1 MLDQPMLEPTT
12 IRDRRRAAVIGAGP
26 NGLSAAITL
35 AQAGIST
42 TLFEASATVG
52 GAART
57 GELTLPGFQHD
68 LGSSVFPMGAASPFF
83 NSLPLGRYG
92 LRWIQP
98 PAPLAHPLDDGTA
111 VLLEHD
117 LAATCANLGSSSDGA
132 SYRSLLQPLIEDWP
146 ALCREIL
153 GPVLHLPHSPL
164 LLARFGL
171 YGMLP
176 AATLARSAFKG
187 ERARALLAGLAAHS
201 VMRLTAPFS
210 SAIGLV
216 LAAAGHTTGWP
227 IAEGGAQSISDALA
241 AHFESLGG
249 TIELNHRVASLS
261 ELEPADAILCDVT
274 PRQLRRLAAV
284 DLERDHRGYDRQL
297 ARYKYGPGVYKV
309 DWALSDP
316 IPWTAPD
323 CGRAATVHLGGS
335 LEEIIAAEAEPWR
348 SGAGARGNDRNGK
361 GSDAPKPFVLLVQ
374 PSLFDRSRAP
384 AGRHTAWAYCHVPNG
399 SDVPVAAAI
408 EAQVERFAPGF
419 QDCILAR
426 SVMPPSD
433 LEEWNPNLI
442 GGDISGGAMTPRQLV
457 LRPTPSLYRTALP
470 KVFLCSS
477 STPPGGAVHGMC
489 GHLAALLASKL

>member
-1 MLDQPMLEPTT
+1 MPETT
-12 IRDRRRAAVIGAGP
+12 TTRDRRCAAVIGAGP

-42 TLFEASATVG
+42 KLFEASATVG

-57 GELTLPGFQHD
+57 GELTLPGFHHD
-68 LGSSVFPMGAASPFF
+68 LGSSVFPMAAASPFF

-98 PAPLAHPLDDGTA
+98 PVPLAHPLDDGTA

-117 LAATCANLGSSSDGA
+117 LAATCANLGSPSDAA

-187 ERARALLAGLAAHS
+187 ARARALLAGLAAHS
-201 VMRLTAPFS
+201 VMRLTTPFS

-227 IAEGGAQSISDALA
+227 IAEGGAQSIAAALA

-249 TIELNHRVASLS
+249 TIQLNHRVATLS

-274 PRQLRRLAAV
+274 PRQLRQLAAV
-284 DLERDHRGYDRQL
+284 DLQQHHRGYDRQL
-297 ARYKYGPGVYKV
+297 ARYRYGPGVYKI

-335 LEEIIAAEAEPWR
+335 LEEIIAAEAEPWK
-348 SGAGARGNDRNGK
+348 SARGSGRNGK

-374 PSLFDRSRAP
+374 PSLFDPSRAP

-399 SDVPVAAAI
+399 SDVPLAAAI

-419 QDCILAR
+419 GDCILAR

-442 GGDISGGAMTPRQLV
+442 GGDISGGAMTPRQLL

-470 KVFLCSS
+470 RVFLCSS